1 MAPNRPAWPNTRWG
15 ADCVGRVLGAHS
27 LPPSAALVVVDD
39 IALPFGALRM
49 RLRGSAGGNPHDHC

>member
-1 MAPNRPAWPNTRWG
+1 M
-15 ADCVGRVLGAHS
+15 GRVLGAHS

-39 IALPFGALRM
+39 VALPFGALRM